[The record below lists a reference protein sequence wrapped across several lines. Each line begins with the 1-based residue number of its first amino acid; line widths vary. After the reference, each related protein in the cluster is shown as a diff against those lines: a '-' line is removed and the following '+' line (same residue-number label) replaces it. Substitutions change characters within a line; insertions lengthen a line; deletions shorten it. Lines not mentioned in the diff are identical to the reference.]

1 MWSIPQPQCD
11 VNGGNCIFPRDND
24 DTASRDG
31 QSNTYTSLHCLRGHR
46 AGITSLAFSP
56 NALLLASGCAKGYM
70 NIWALQDGSVLMTL
84 NDVGIVNTLCWF
96 AEHSLAV
103 NFSRAKDIVI
113 VQCNAKFYH
122 HNKVR

>member
-1 MWSIPQPQCD
+1 
-11 VNGGNCIFPRDND
+11 
-24 DTASRDG
+24 
-31 QSNTYTSLHCLRGHR
+31 
-46 AGITSLAFSP
+46 
-56 NALLLASGCAKGYM
+56 M

-96 AEHSLAV
+96 AEQSLAV